1 MREIPPSAS
10 PPYHSLVLSNRALVV
25 TVLVSS
31 VLWVGL
37 GAAGEALAFV
47 GAVPSAV
54 SSLLLP
60 PSVPTA
66 LWFGPRAEVLATAVL
81 AGLLHAAV
89 LALLLRVVLRRAVPG
104 IITVWFAVLVTAF
117 VSSGVLALGFLVG
130 QPSASGLRA
139 LSAQTVALLTP
150 AGLWGLVWGWLPAL
164 VGTRFAWTVPPA
176 RPRIALLPPVL
187 AAIVAVAVALLVLP
201 TLGRQQD
208 PGISAAPS
216 PTPSITHYSWASI
229 APVPAQGST
238 VAASACGSNDLA
250 LTVDAGD
257 AATGHRALGIRVEN
271 RSERACTLEG
281 YADVVFDDHEGDA
294 MDVLVTH
301 GGSFMTT
308 DPGAERVRLAP
319 GRSAVA
325 QLGWNAQNA
334 AGEQRAGKLFVSAYP
349 GAARLPAVVD
359 LDIMSGGAVAL
370 TAWRA
375 AAA

>member
-1 MREIPPSAS
+1 
-10 PPYHSLVLSNRALVV
+10 V
-25 TVLVSS
+25 T
-31 VLWVGL
+31 
-37 GAAGEALAFV
+37 
-47 GAVPSAV
+47 
-54 SSLLLP
+54 SLLLP
-60 PSVPTA
+60 PSVPA
-66 LWFGPRAEVLATAVL
+66 PLWFGTRTEVLTTAGL

-89 LALLLRVVLRRAVPG
+89 LALLLRVVLRRAAPG
-104 IITVWFAVLVTAF
+104 FITIWFAVVATAF
-117 VSSGVLALGFLVG
+117 VSSGVLAFGFLVAE
-130 QPSASGLRA
+130 PSAAGLRA

-150 AGLWGLVWGWLPAL
+150 AGLWGVVWGWLPAL
-164 VGTRFAWTVPPA
+164 VGTRFTRTAPSA
-176 RPRIALLPPVL
+176 RPRAALLPAVL
-187 AAIVAVAVALLVLP
+187 AAVVAVAVALLVLP
-201 TLGRQQD
+201 TLGRQQQ
-208 PGISAAPS
+208 PVSAAAPS
-216 PTPSITHYSWASI
+216 PAPSITHYSWARI
-229 APVPAQGST
+229 APVAAQGST
-238 VAASACGSNDLA
+238 VAASACASDDLA

-271 RSERACTLEG
+271 RSTRACTLEG
-281 YADVVFDDHEGDA
+281 YADVVFDDQEGDA

-325 QLGWNAQNA
+325 QLGWNSQSA

-359 LDIMSGGAVAL
+359 LDVTSGGAVAL